1 MFLALSY
8 ESVSFNAFKNTCFH
22 MFLFLNR
29 GPGPFEAASER
40 PLTERSKR
48 LDGQNFVQLVVK
60 ITTPL
65 LAGARNNL
73 TLSDDGA
80 LIKDV
85 LRCAVE
91 WSAISILVP
100 EQVENVYN

>member
-1 MFLALSY
+1 MSSVNCAWLRRNYIEAL
-8 ESVSFNAFKNTCFH
+8 
-22 MFLFLNR
+22 
-29 GPGPFEAASER
+29 
-40 PLTERSKR
+40 R